1 MSEDRLPLEGIR
13 VLDLATVLAAPVT
26 ATMLGDFGAEV
37 VKVEEPGR
45 GDFTREGPGSSATGR
60 RSLQWIQEGR
70 NKKSVTIDLRTARGQ
85 ELVRDLVPHFDVVVM
100 NFRPPTTEKWGLT
113 PERLQEI
120 NPRAVLVLVTGY
132 GMSGPF
138 RDRGAFDRIASAYS
152 GLTYVSGEPDGDPT
166 RTGYAVID
174 YMAAYLAAFATVT
187 ALYER
192 DRNGGTGQI
201 VDLGLYEA
209 GFRASE
215 NSLPTYAAL
224 GKVRE
229 RQGNRNLQVVP
240 ASDFDTADGRR
251 ISVHAGTDALF
262 RKLVTVLEMPELAA
276 DPRYATRDARVDH
289 QDELYAAI
297 AAWAGRFPAD
307 DAVRIL
313 NDAGVPASPIMSV
326 ADIAAD
332 PHYRERGTITTV
344 VDDDWGELPM
354 VAPLPRLS
362 RTPGRIRSLGPRLG
376 EHTDSVLAELLDL
389 DQHAVAALRADG
401 VI

>member
-1 MSEDRLPLEGIR
+1 MSEAHLPLEGIR

-45 GDFTREGPGSSATGR
+45 GDFTRDGPGSSTPGR

-70 NKKSVTIDLRTARGQ
+70 NKKSVTVDLHTPRGQ

-100 NFRPPTTEKWGLT
+100 NFRPPTLEKWDLT
-113 PERLQEI
+113 PQRLQEI
-120 NPRAVLVLVTGY
+120 NPQAVLVLVTGY

-138 RDRGAFDRIASAYS
+138 SDRGAFDRVASAYS
-152 GLTYVSGEPDGDPT
+152 GLTYVSGEPEGAPT

-187 ALYER
+187 ALYDR
-192 DRNGGTGQI
+192 DLNGGVGQI

-215 NSLPTYAAL
+215 NALLSYAAL
-224 GKVRE
+224 GEVRE
-229 RQGNRNLQVVP
+229 RQGNRNLQIVP
-240 ASDFDTADGRR
+240 ASDFDTADERR
-251 ISVHAGTDALF
+251 ISLHAGTDALF
-262 RKLVTVLEMPELAA
+262 RKLAMVIDMPQLAT
-276 DPRYATRDARVDH
+276 DPRFATRECRVAN
-289 QDELYAAI
+289 QDELYSLI
-297 AAWAGRFPAD
+297 AAWAGRLPAD
-307 DAVRIL
+307 DAVRAL

-332 PHYRERGTITTV
+332 RHYRERGTITTV
-344 VDDDWGELPM
+344 ADDDWGDLPM

-362 RTPGRIRSLGPRLG
+362 GTPGRIRSLGPRLG
-376 EHTDSVLAELLDL
+376 EHTEAILTDLLGL
-389 DQHAVAALRADG
+389 DQRSVDALRADG

>member
-1 MSEDRLPLEGIR
+1 MSEGHLPLEGIR

-45 GDFTREGPGSSATGR
+45 GDFTRGGPGSETPGR

-70 NKKSVTIDLRTARGQ
+70 NKKSVTVDLRTSRGQ
-85 ELVRDLVPHFDVVVM
+85 ELVRELVPHFDVVVM
-100 NFRPPTTEKWGLT
+100 NFRPPTLEEWDLT
-113 PERLQEI
+113 PQRLQEI
-120 NPRAVLVLVTGY
+120 NPQAVLVLVTGY

-138 RDRGAFDRIASAYS
+138 SDRGAFDRIASAYS
-152 GLTYVSGEPDGDPT
+152 GLTYVSGEPDGSPT

-174 YMAAYLAAFATVT
+174 YMAAYLAAFATIT
-187 ALYER
+187 ALYAR

-215 NSLPTYAAL
+215 NALLSFAAL
-224 GKVRE
+224 GEVRE
-229 RQGNRNLQVVP
+229 RQGNRNLHIVP

-251 ISVHAGTDALF
+251 ISLHAGTDSLF
-262 RKLVTVLEMPELAA
+262 RKLATVMNMSQLAT
-276 DPRYATRDARVDH
+276 DPRFATRECRADN
-289 QDELYAAI
+289 QDELYSAI
-297 AAWAGRFPAD
+297 AAWAGRLPAD
-307 DAVRIL
+307 DAVRVL

-332 PHYRERGTITTV
+332 PHYWERGTITTV
-344 VDDDWGELPM
+344 ADDDWGELPM

-362 RTPGRIRSLGPRLG
+362 GTPGRIRSLGPRLG
-376 EHTDSVLAELLDL
+376 EHTEAILTDLLGL
-389 DQHAVAALRADG
+389 DQRSVDDLRADG